1 MKSAVPLIG
10 RLKTGFFASGLRMIG
25 YSMPFALQFFKDN
38 SPAEI
43 LPVTSEGVTLGRSSG
58 HILFEDVE
66 VSGLHCTIKYVAG
79 ELVIVD
85 HGSRNGTFVNGSRVE
100 KSKLKVSDIV
110 QIGEY
115 RFRVVEWPAAAQFLD
130 PESVV
135 EQWIESFGVERIDAS
150 QKNMID
156 LVEREIQL
164 CIQDAHIRLKFVA
177 HNGRTEEVT
186 LPRAEVTL
194 GRAASIPCLLH
205 DEELSRKHA
214 RLSVNQQ
221 GRLVIEDLDSANGT
235 FVNDERLY
243 RHRVLTSGD
252 CVRIGKTQVY
262 ASLVIPEFVTKAS
275 P

>member
-1 MKSAVPLIG
+1 MKSAVSFIG
-10 RLKTGFFASGLRMIG
+10 RTKTGSFASGLRMDG

-38 SPAEI
+38 APAEI

-66 VSGLHCTIKYVAG
+66 VSGLQCTIKYVSG
-79 ELVIVD
+79 ELVIMD

-130 PESVV
+130 PESIVD
-135 EQWIESFGVERIDAS
+135 QWVESFGTGRIDAS

-156 LVEREIQL
+156 LVDREIQL
-164 CIQDAHIRLKFVA
+164 CIQDAHMRLKFVS

-186 LPRAEVTL
+186 LPGADVIL
-194 GRAASIPCLLH
+194 GRASSIPCLLK

-214 RLSVNQQ
+214 KLTVNQQ
-221 GRLVIEDLDSANGT
+221 GRLIIEDLDSANGT

-243 RHRVLTSGD
+243 APRVLTTGD
-252 CVRIGKTQVY
+252 CVRIGKTQVS
-262 ASLVIPEFVTKAS
+262 ASLVIPEFVTKAL